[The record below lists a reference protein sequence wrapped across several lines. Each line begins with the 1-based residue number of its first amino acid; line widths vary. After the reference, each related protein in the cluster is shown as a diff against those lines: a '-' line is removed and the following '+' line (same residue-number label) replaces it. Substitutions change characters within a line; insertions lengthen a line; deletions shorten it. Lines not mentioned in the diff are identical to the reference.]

1 CRVRPAVDGEPV
13 KSGRLV
19 ALDVAGPI
27 DPVVAPAFHLLQAKP
42 LRPETAIKKLSKDTQ
57 QRLVAQLEQTGRIRR
72 TVQPAR
78 LVGRAYSFPL
88 TDRERVGAARA

>member
-1 CRVRPAVDGEPV
+1 ASAQPGLDSPRCDHVLAAATLLDLAHACRVRPAVDGEPV

-42 LRPETAIKKLSKDTQ
+42 L
-57 QRLVAQLEQTGRIRR
+57 
-72 TVQPAR
+72 
-78 LVGRAYSFPL
+78 
-88 TDRERVGAARA
+88 

>member
-42 LRPETAIKKLSKDTQ
+42 LLRVLAQLLDRGFRT